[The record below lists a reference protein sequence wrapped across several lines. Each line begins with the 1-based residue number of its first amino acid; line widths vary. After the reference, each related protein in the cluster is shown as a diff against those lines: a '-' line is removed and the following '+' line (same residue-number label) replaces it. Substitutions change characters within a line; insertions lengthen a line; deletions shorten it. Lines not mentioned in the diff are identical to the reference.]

1 MEDKI
6 GLLIGRFQ
14 PFHLGHLYLLKKSF
28 EFIDKLVIGIGSAS
42 IYDKNNPLSSWQRR
56 LILKKV
62 IEKESLSEKIIKI
75 VELEDFFNDENW
87 LENVKKQVDRFNLV
101 IGNNEWT
108 NKIMEKAGYQ
118 VKRLPYYKR
127 YLYEG
132 WRIRKLVKNNKSWQ
146 DRVPDYLVSQLKIF
160 FKKKNILLRKLL

>member
-1 MEDKI
+1 M
-6 GLLIGRFQ
+6 
-14 PFHLGHLYLLKKSF
+14 
-28 EFIDKLVIGIGSAS
+28 
-42 IYDKNNPLSSWQRR
+42 
-56 LILKKV
+56 
-62 IEKESLSEKIIKI
+62 
-75 VELEDFFNDENW
+75 
-87 LENVKKQVDRFNLV
+87 ENVKKQVGRFNLV

-118 VKRLPYYKR
+118 VKRLPYYKK

-160 FKKKNILLRKLL
+160 FKKKKYFFEKIALGGTFDHFHLGHKKLLEISFSLSKKVIVGISKSQLLLKNKVLFEAIESYSQRKKSVCNFLLKKKVA